1 MSSNKNTCFIQTK
14 ICCLKNFVN
23 SSGVLVENVWLNQ
36 KRVQMMET
44 GGHGA
49 TGRNVIYNY
58 LVILDFHIAS
68 ENVITQSNFFLLIAL
83 LLALVFFFWVFY
95 FRAKEYFWLDK
106 SNQKRITF
114 RPHNGGR
121 DCEGPTSEG
130 ILCSQLLN
138 CTIPRK
144 TLPKSKKNNKKKTI
158 RQRQRKKNRH
168 KHK

>member
-49 TGRNVIYNY
+49 TGRNVTYNY

-83 LLALVFFFWVFY
+83 LLALVFFF
-95 FRAKEYFWLDK
+95 L
-106 SNQKRITF
+106 S
-114 RPHNGGR
+114 
-121 DCEGPTSEG
+121 
-130 ILCSQLLN
+130 ILF
-138 CTIPRK
+138 
-144 TLPKSKKNNKKKTI
+144 
-158 RQRQRKKNRH
+158 
-168 KHK
+168 